1 MNKIYYSENQDLY
14 SFFPN
19 KTQYEGIHYN
29 ILERPVCKVCMVGLQ
44 LLIRI
49 YAT

>member
-1 MNKIYYSENQDLY
+1 MNKIYDSEDQDLY

-19 KTQYEGIHYN
+19 KTHYEGIHYN
-29 ILERPVCKVCMVGLQ
+29 ILKRPVCKVCTVGLQ
-44 LLIRI
+44 FLICI